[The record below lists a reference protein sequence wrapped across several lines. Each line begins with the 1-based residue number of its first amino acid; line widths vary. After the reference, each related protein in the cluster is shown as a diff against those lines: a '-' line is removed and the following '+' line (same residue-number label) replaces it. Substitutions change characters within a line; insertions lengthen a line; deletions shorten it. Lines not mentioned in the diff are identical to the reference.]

1 MWSNFMADVRP
12 LRGIRYAASQ
22 VGDMASVVTPPYDVI
37 SKEAQAGYYAR
48 SPYNVIRLE
57 LGQEFPD
64 DNSLNNVYTRAAATL
79 SEWRLQ
85 GTLREEET
93 ASYYLYQQVFSYEGQ
108 QYTRTSLIARV
119 RLETWD
125 ARVVLPHEH
134 TLAKAKD
141 DRVKLLRACATNLSP
156 IMCLYDDPQGRIR
169 RLLAAYEAQP
179 EVQLV
184 DEAGEEHRL
193 TPVTDAQHVALIQN
207 FFEQRQLYIAD
218 GHHRYE
224 TALAYR
230 DEVREQRNG
239 LHPDDAA
246 NFVMM
251 ALIDLDDPGM
261 LVLPTHRVL
270 FNLDSSLLDTL
281 TPERLGQFFTA
292 QTVDTNAT
300 SDALLQRLQQIQEP
314 AMLLGTAQGLL
325 LLTLNE
331 QSEQR
336 MRESGHSDAWNTL
349 DVAVAQRLI
358 LEDMLSLSASDLTAG
373 TYVRYLRDAGQ
384 ALQAVQSGEAQ
395 LAILLNATRVRQICE
410 VAEADDRMPQKST
423 YFYPKLITG
432 LVMNPLW

>member
-1 MWSNFMADVRP
+1 MADVRP
-12 LRGIRYAASQ
+12 LRGIRYATSQ
-22 VGDMASVVTPPYDVI
+22 VGDIASVVTPPYDVI

-48 SPYNVIRLE
+48 SRYNVIRLE
-57 LGQEFPD
+57 LGQEYPT
-64 DNSLNNVYTRAAATL
+64 DNALNNVYTRAAATF
-79 SEWRLQ
+79 SEWRLE
-85 GTLREEET
+85 GILREEEQ
-93 ASYYLYQQVFSYEGQ
+93 AAYYLYQQVFTQNEQ

-125 ARVVLPHEH
+125 ARVILPHEH

-141 DRVKLLRACATNLSP
+141 DRLKLLRACAANFSP

-169 RLLAAYEAQP
+169 RLLATYEEHPAV
-179 EVQLV
+179 EIV
-184 DEAGEEHRL
+184 DEVGEQHRL

-230 DEVREQRNG
+230 NEVREQRNG

-251 ALIDLDDPGM
+251 SLIDLDDPGM
-261 LVLPTHRVL
+261 LVLPTHRIL
-270 FNLDSSLLDTL
+270 FNLDPSVLATL
-281 TPERLGQFFTA
+281 TPERLGQFFTV
-292 QTVDTNAT
+292 QSLDTNT
-300 SDALLQRLQQIQEP
+300 TGNALLQRLQQEQGT
-314 AMLLGTAQGLL
+314 AMLLATPQGMI

-331 QSEQR
+331 QGAQR
-336 MRESGHSDAWNTL
+336 MHESGHSEAWNGL

-358 LEDMLSLSASDLTAG
+358 LEDMLGLSAADMAAG
-373 TYVRYLRDAGQ
+373 TYLRYVRDAEQ
-384 ALQAVQSGEAQ
+384 ALQAVQTGEAQ